1 MKFGSLREWL
11 QNFWTRWPKKIEDR
25 YFYIRKGD
33 NNYSISMKIFG
44 YNPKLSLKHWILR
57 CFAAK
62 TTKAATKDVL

>member
-1 MKFGSLREWL
+1 MAE
-11 QNFWTRWPKKIEDR
+11 EDR
-25 YFYIRKGD
+25 RSIFYIRKGD